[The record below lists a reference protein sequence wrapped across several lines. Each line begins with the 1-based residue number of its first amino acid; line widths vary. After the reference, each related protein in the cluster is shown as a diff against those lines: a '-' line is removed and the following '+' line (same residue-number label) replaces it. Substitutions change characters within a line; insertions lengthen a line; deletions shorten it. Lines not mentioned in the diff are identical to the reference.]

1 MIQTKFGSLYLC
13 EIKFSHYL
21 IRKDIIQEVQEKIK
35 AMSVPRNFSIK
46 PVLIHASEIH
56 DEVRESDFFVKIL
69 DLNNLFQKD

>member
-1 MIQTKFGSLYLC
+1 MIQAKFGTLYLC
-13 EIKFSHYL
+13 EIKFSRYL

-46 PVLIHASEIH
+46 PVLIHTSEIH

-69 DLNNLFQKD
+69 DLNYLFQKD